1 MLYYYYYYSPCVDT
15 MSLIYIS
22 SLPGA
27 QHKWEEE
34 AGYCQHL
41 LLLVF
46 FCLQEPFLFQWCG
59 MEKESCAL
67 VSFRYI
73 GLASV
78 CVFFFFSF
86 KLFVKKPKWTRS
98 MNVDTLHPFACLALP
113 LYATHAHQLG
123 KSFCELRKLCISLF
137 FFFFSYNPFPG
148 SWLVYIQ

>member
-1 MLYYYYYYSPCVDT
+1 MCRHNVPY
-15 MSLIYIS
+15 IYIS

-34 AGYCQHL
+34 AGCCHL

-67 VSFRYI
+67 VSLRYI
-73 GLASV
+73 GLSL
-78 CVFFFFSF
+78 CVFFFFPPSF
-86 KLFVKKPKWTRS
+86 FVKKPKWSRS

-137 FFFFSYNPFPG
+137 FFFFYFITHFQAVDLYTSNK
-148 SWLVYIQ
+148 